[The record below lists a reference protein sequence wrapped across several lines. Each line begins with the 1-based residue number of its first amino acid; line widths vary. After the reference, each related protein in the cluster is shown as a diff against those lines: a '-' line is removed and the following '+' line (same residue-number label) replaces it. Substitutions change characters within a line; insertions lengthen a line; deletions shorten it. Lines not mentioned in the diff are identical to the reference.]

1 MATQYY
7 WNDKFDQII
16 RHETLDNFYTLTRLS
31 AREDLQEFCSR
42 ESFKTYM
49 TKIYQTNIKLRD
61 IRFPPLRKWNL
72 RSSGM
77 LLSIR
82 LSYPCFGTTY
92 WPHVQGPSS
101 PIRLHSSW
109 TAWPMKIGRTGCP
122 KTSVINYT
130 SALIHIKQQR
140 MSVDIRN
147 SIVALSTVVVCKT
160 APLGKTTICY
170 YMFTAAA
177 IGRVWCLYM
186 CISARRSNTES
197 GCALTQEQIYVR
209 QKLYF

>member
-1 MATQYY
+1 MTTQYC

-16 RHETLDNFYTLTRLS
+16 RSETLDNFHTLTRLS
-31 AREDLQEFCSR
+31 AREDLQEFCRR

-61 IRFPPLRKWNL
+61 IRFQPLCKWNL
-72 RSSGM
+72 CSSGM

-82 LSYPCFGTTY
+82 LSYPRFGTTY
-92 WPHVQGPSS
+92 RPHVQGSSS
-101 PIRLHSSW
+101 PRRMYSSW
-109 TAWPMKIGRTGCP
+109 TARPMKIGRTGCP
-122 KTSVINYT
+122 ETSVINYT
-130 SALIHIKQQR
+130 STLIHIEQQR

-147 SIVALSTVVVCKT
+147 SIAALSRGVVCKT
-160 APLGKTTICY
+160 APLGKTAICC

-177 IGRVWCLYM
+177 VGRVWCLY
-186 CISARRSNTES
+186 IYLSAGRSDTES